1 MKRAL
6 LWLLGALLAG
16 ASHAEVDRAAFV
28 RLGGSVL
35 KIEAIRVQGGYSLG
49 SGVIVGAHK
58 VVTNCH
64 VTRDA
69 SEIHVLRN
77 GARLN
82 VEAQASDVDHDLCL
96 LHVPGIEGGAVRL
109 GHADALHVGQPVT
122 ALGYSG
128 GIGMQN
134 SRGGVVALHRF
145 DGSHVIQSTN
155 WFNSGASGGGLFDDE
170 LRLVGILTFRLRGG
184 GAHYFAA
191 PVEWIQA
198 LLADGRPLRAIGPF
212 GAQERAFW
220 QRPLEAQPEFLKAA
234 VLERDRDWPGLE
246 ALTTAWSHAA
256 PADAE
261 PWYLQGLALAQ
272 LDRPSAARAAL
283 EHSVQIEP
291 ALAPAWFRL
300 GIVYLRLGQKDL
312 ARSVLARLESMSADF
327 AAQLARLIEP
337 G

>member
-6 LWLLGALLAG
+6 LWLLGGLLAT

-35 KIEAIRVQGGYSLG
+35 KIEVIRVQGGYSLG

-64 VTRDA
+64 VIRDA

-77 GARLN
+77 GARLG
-82 VEAQASDVDHDLCL
+82 VDAQAGDVDHDLCV
-96 LHVPGIEGGAVRL
+96 LHVPGIDGGAVRL
-109 GHADALHVGQPVT
+109 GHADALKIGQTVT

-134 SRGGVVALHRF
+134 SRGDVVALHRF

-155 WFNSGASGGGLFDDE
+155 WFNSGASGGGLFDDD

-191 PVEWIQA
+191 PVEWIAA
-198 LLADGRPLRAIGPF
+198 LLEEGRPLRAIGPF
-212 GAQERAFW
+212 GAQEQAFW
-220 QRPLEAQPEFLKAA
+220 QRPVGAQPDFLKAA

-246 ALTTAWSHAA
+246 ALTTAWSRAA

-261 PWYLQGLALAQ
+261 PWYLQGMALAQ

-291 ALAPAWFRL
+291 ALAPAWYRL
-300 GIVYLRLGQKDL
+300 GVVYLRLGQKEL
-312 ARSVLARLESMSADF
+312 ARTVLARLESMSADL